1 MGHCDVLLNT
11 WVFNV
16 SRLAVFYWSLCHY
29 FCLFLLHQCV
39 VVPGPLS
46 CSSKILFS
54 SEINNLFY
62 FALVKKNMGRN
73 IPCHIKYHFKIHN
86 SDLATLLFIVVIY
99 QPQSSLSPSSFCCEI
114 LITLHFQNPSSH
126 CVVSAVSG
134 GFLTILPVL
143 YFKVFPSF
151 FLLISSFF
159 PQVSEKR
166 TKPLYF

>member
-1 MGHCDVLLNT
+1 
-11 WVFNV
+11 
-16 SRLAVFYWSLCHY
+16 
-29 FCLFLLHQCV
+29 
-39 VVPGPLS
+39 
-46 CSSKILFS
+46 
-54 SEINNLFY
+54 
-62 FALVKKNMGRN
+62 MGRN

-134 GFLTILPVL
+134 GSLTILPVL

-166 TKPLYF
+166 TKPLYFQSQNIHLSLSFQALSLLIPSIFVIYISTLKHAD